1 MIAEPTAHRQDAED
15 VTSGVLE
22 GIDAFILS
30 HETSIGKH
38 PIDAVVQLAKCIAE
52 GENILDYEQVYN
64 DVRADAVNNA
74 KKLSPADALAT
85 TACSIA
91 LDNNVDLFVC
101 LTESGR
107 IARYIAKYRPFQPI
121 LACSTSTPVVHQA
134 NMTRG
139 VIGYKIPAHLK
150 NRSDKLISLILKV
163 AKEQGMCMP
172 GNKVLIFNAEQEGKK
187 GEQVNFKLLES
198 R

>member
-1 MIAEPTAHRQDAED
+1 MISEPTAHRQDAED

-30 HETSIGKH
+30 HETSVGKH

-64 DVRADAVNNA
+64 EVRADAVTNA

-121 LACSTSTPVVHQA
+121 IACSTSTAVVHQA

-139 VIGYKIPAHLK
+139 VIGYKIPTHLK
-150 NRSDKLISLILKV
+150 NRSDKLIALILKV

-187 GEQVNFKLLES
+187 GE
-198 R
+198 

>member
-1 MIAEPTAHRQDAED
+1 M
-15 VTSGVLE
+15 
-22 GIDAFILS
+22 
-30 HETSIGKH
+30 
-38 PIDAVVQLAKCIAE
+38 
-52 GENILDYEQVYN
+52 YN

-74 KKLSPADALAT
+74 KKLSPSDALAT

-91 LDNNVDLFVC
+91 LDNNVDLFIC

-121 LACSTSTPVVHQA
+121 LACSTQTSVVHQA

-139 VIGYKIPAHLK
+139 VIGYKVPTHLK
-150 NRSDKLISLILKV
+150 NRSDKLLALVLKV

-172 GNKVLIFNAEQEGKK
+172 GNKVLIFNAENEGKK
-187 GEQVNFKLLES
+187 NESVSFKLLEIES
-198 R
+198 E